1 LLLVSCFSRRDYTC
15 NQSQARELR
24 RIVDEGCDPVGN
36 ECDRRW
42 ITSFEK
48 FLRHV
53 AEHAPTETRLSPEQ
67 IEQSCKVAP
76 PPRTAAE
83 LNDACFVVKDS
94 KGRQLANVYFGD
106 EPGRRSAAKLLARD
120 AARRRREKASMLAIG
135 VMSWTKLRDAVA
147 ANVAKL
153 LH

>member
-1 LLLVSCFSRRDYTC
+1 M
-15 NQSQARELR
+15 
-24 RIVDEGCDPVGN
+24 
-36 ECDRRW
+36 
-42 ITSFEK
+42 FEK

-53 AEHAPTETRLSPEQ
+53 AEHAPTKARLSPEQ

-83 LNDACFVVKDS
+83 LNDTCFVVKDS
-94 KGRQLANVYFGD
+94 KGRQLANVYFGMNRGD
-106 EPGRRSAAKLLARD
+106 DQQPSCSRRRGAAQERKGIDARD
-120 AARRRREKASMLAIG
+120 WRDVVDKIARRI
-135 VMSWTKLRDAVA
+135 A